1 MNQQDLTR
9 LESEAAEIV
18 GAMKELFKEFEKHIG
33 EVVSVQRVS
42 ASEARTEGAQAVQHL
57 QELTRFSKN
66 LVDQQRSLLARIE
79 QEWQL
84 RIDSNAQRAGEAQ
97 AKAFGENMARGLQE
111 RLADLGAQ
119 VEASTRQFAWKSSL
133 RWILGI
139 AIAIPLTVAICVTAF
154 LPRTEE
160 KPSVERP
167 ALSQP
172 DFQKPGG
179 AIGLSAAQTREALSK
194 MSVCEV
200 AKTADWHACIEV
212 DSPPRMGLGAADKPR
227 VVVRGM

>member
-18 GAMKELFKEFEKHIG
+18 GALKELFKEFEKRIG

-42 ASEARTEGAQAVQHL
+42 ASEARAEGAQAIQHL
-57 QELTRFSKN
+57 QELTHFSKN
-66 LVDQQRSLLARIE
+66 LVDQQHNLLARVE
-79 QEWQL
+79 RDWQL

-97 AKAFGENMARGLQE
+97 AKAFGENVARGLQE
-111 RLADLGAQ
+111 RLAELGAQ
-119 VEASTRQFAWKSSL
+119 VDDSIRQLTWKSSL
-133 RWILGI
+133 RWGLGI
-139 AIAIPLTVAICVTAF
+139 ALAIPLTVAVCVSAF
-154 LPRTEE
+154 LPRTQE
-160 KPSVERP
+160 KLSVERP

-172 DFQKPGG
+172 DFGKPGG
-179 AIGLSAAQTREALSK
+179 AIGLSVAQTREAISK
-194 MSVCEV
+194 LSVCEV

-212 DSPPRMGLGAADKPR
+212 DSPPPVGLGTVDKPR